1 MGLEPA
7 FANGGKVW
15 PLASLHPLPAEP
27 EDPGFTIPVGS
38 LVPGQRDR
46 AEPIIQRDTSSR
58 LNQTPSEPLDISR
71 SRPPER
77 GRKWRYAL
85 LASCIFH
92 GAVAMFFVGA
102 MNDEVL
108 LEGAEQAGIMMQGGA
123 SEDQV
128 SAGEMAE
135 LADVTNVTL
144 ITMLDATRGEPGG
157 ARPGRVG
164 DIPAWG
170 ETAGGQR
177 ADGAEPVT
185 EHTAEP
191 VVGSTAEPV
200 VEQKI
205 EPATATP
212 VEPAPETATPVESL
226 TEARVAQTSP
236 AEPAAETPLAALAY
250 AAPAPEVLAADT
262 LDPVEDDNV
271 VQKPSEIIAA
281 DPVEPTEAA
290 PTQTTDV
297 VTAEAEPEP
306 AKPQPSKPAPK
317 PVEKK
322 AEKPVENTTAPRK
335 AEAKPEPK
343 KKAEPKPART
353 AAVAKPEKPEPK
365 KKQKSKAGNGGQNQ
379 GDAKRG
385 VADGEAKG
393 NTTAKS
399 KGKASSIGNAAVSN
413 YPGKVLAKLRRS
425 LRGIPRS
432 AISRAR
438 NDVQVS
444 FVVSASGGVGSVR
457 ILRSSG
463 SPELD
468 SAALAVVRRAA
479 PFPPIPPEAGR
490 SSWQFTLPLGLAR

>member
-7 FANGGKVW
+7 FSNGGKVW
-15 PLASLHPLPAEP
+15 PLAGLHPLRAEP
-27 EDPGFTIPVGS
+27 DDPGFTIPAGA

-46 AEPIIQRDTSSR
+46 AEPIILRDTSSR
-58 LNQTPSEPLDISR
+58 LDQGPVEPLDISR

-92 GAVAMFFVGA
+92 AAVAMFFISAV
-102 MNDEVL
+102 NDEVL
-108 LEGAEQAGIMMQGGA
+108 LEGAEQAGIMMQGSA
-123 SEDQV
+123 PEDQV

-144 ITMLDATRGEPGG
+144 ITMLDAAPVETVEAQAVPVEDVTASVETVEAVTAAAEMIETVEEEP
-157 ARPGRVG
+157 
-164 DIPAWG
+164 
-170 ETAGGQR
+170 
-177 ADGAEPVT
+177 
-185 EHTAEP
+185 
-191 VVGSTAEPV
+191 AEPV
-200 VEQKI
+200 VEQTAEPAIATPI
-205 EPATATP
+205 EP
-212 VEPAPETATPVESL
+212 VPETATPADASP
-226 TEARVAQTSP
+226 TEAPVAHTSP
-236 AEPAAETPLAALAY
+236 AEPATDTPPTTLAY

-262 LDPVEDDNV
+262 LEPVEDDNV
-271 VQKPSEIIAA
+271 VQKPSEIVTAE
-281 DPVEPTEAA
+281 PVEPAEAA
-290 PTQTTDV
+290 PTQTKDV
-297 VTAEAEPEP
+297 VPAEAEPEP
-306 AKPQPSKPAPK
+306 AEPPPPETAPK
-317 PVEKK
+317 PIEKK
-322 AEKPVENTTAPRK
+322 AEKPIEEKPTPKKV
-335 AEAKPEPK
+335 EAKPEPR
-343 KKAEPKPART
+343 KKAEPRPANAAAIAKPDKPA
-353 AAVAKPEKPEPK
+353 PK
-365 KKQKSKAGNGGQNQ
+365 KKQKSMAGNGGQNP

-385 VADGEAKG
+385 APDGEAKG

-399 KGKASSIGNAAVSN
+399 KGKASSVGNASVSN

-444 FVVSASGGVGSVR
+444 FVVSASGEVGSVR
-457 ILRSSG
+457 ISRSSG

-490 SSWQFTLPLGLAR
+490 SNWQFTLPLGLAR

>member
-1 MGLEPA
+1 
-7 FANGGKVW
+7 
-15 PLASLHPLPAEP
+15 
-27 EDPGFTIPVGS
+27 
-38 LVPGQRDR
+38 
-46 AEPIIQRDTSSR
+46 
-58 LNQTPSEPLDISR
+58 LDISR
-71 SRPPER
+71 SGPPER

-92 GAVAMFFVGA
+92 GAVAMFFVGTV
-102 MNDEVL
+102 NDEVL
-108 LEGAEQAGIMMQGGA
+108 LEGAEQAGIMMQGSA

-144 ITMLDATRGEPGG
+144 ITMLDATPVETVD
-157 ARPGRVG
+157 ARRVPVE
-164 DIPAWG
+164 DITASV
-170 ETAGGQR
+170 ETAVTAM
-177 ADGAEPVT
+177 ADVVEPVT

-191 VVGSTAEPV
+191 VVESTAEPV
-200 VEQKI
+200 VEQKV
-205 EPATATP
+205 EPATTTP
-212 VEPAPETATPVESL
+212 VEPTPVASF

-236 AEPAAETPLAALAY
+236 AEPAAETPPAALAY
-250 AAPAPEVLAADT
+250 AAPPPEVLAADT

-379 GDAKRG
+379 DDAKRG

-457 ILRSSG
+457 ISRSSG